1 MPNAP
6 RSAPALR
13 PLFSH
18 RHYVELAAIIGSL
31 PAPLADEVANHFA
44 RALAQTQPN
53 FKSDRFLRAC
63 VSITLACVL
72 MLAALVDARSALAAH
87 APRYGHIY
95 AHGASAK
102 HPNVFK
108 SGR

>member
-1 MPNAP
+1 MP
-6 RSAPALR
+6 SAPALR
-13 PLFSH
+13 ALFSH

-31 PAPLADEVANHFA
+31 PAPIADEVANHFA
-44 RALAQTQPN
+44 RALAQTQ
-53 FKSDRFLRAC
+53 KGIKADRFLRAC
-63 VSITLACVL
+63 VSIAFACVL
-72 MLAALVDARSALAAH
+72 MLAAPLAAAHAAH